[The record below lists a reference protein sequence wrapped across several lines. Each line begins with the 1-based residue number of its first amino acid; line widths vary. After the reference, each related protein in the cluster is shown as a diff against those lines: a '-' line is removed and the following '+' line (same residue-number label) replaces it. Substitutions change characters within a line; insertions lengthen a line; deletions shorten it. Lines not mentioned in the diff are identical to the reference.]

1 MKKILTIALLAAV
14 GIAPMSA
21 QYYSVNI
28 DYKTAAAMVGAYGT
42 ETAAEAYYSQQVE
55 DILKKYTNAEMAAA
69 GIFSSKYLDRK
80 ALTDMGIWVS
90 PDENYYYRR
99 IYKQVSSNIMPK
111 IWTVSGQMIHSP
123 QNALYW
129 GSYLAKVCAETKS
142 LCQQFESVVT
152 NGRLSFSDVA
162 FLEMNPEFAALF
174 DVVKNGGQDWRTVL
188 DGFGNISGSFTK
200 ENLKNDINTLY
211 QTGTSIAQTG
221 VTNLGNSLMGGSSF
235 NGSFMDKASAVYN
248 IASNGYNLFNGLRQ
262 DMPGT
267 VMDLLGGEAN
277 VSKLWKL
284 SNYNMTGWTTD
295 YAREAMGQYY
305 TQRWYIYWKDA
316 GSEVLCDYEPPTD
329 DNSILKG
336 DHWYR
341 IETKDP
347 NFYPNSAQI
356 EAIKQNSENHAGWSR
371 SRVNQLNSQATDGS
385 TYSISEW
392 QSAYI
397 ISQSGKQT
405 KKAYAYSVYVT
416 RSWNRTEEVYEDFF
430 DSYSMDLNTFKK
442 QLQVKCDELNINEDG
457 RKYYIGS
464 DSKQYYQTTD
474 ATKMKGCEM
483 VIISVTCNEDVALG
497 EGNTQYKCSSCGS
510 SLNDHTRQC
519 VMKTTLSGGDGFDT
533 SDLDREEQD
542 VRNQI
547 SDINTQIANLESE
560 NAAII
565 RQLSTAPIEQQA
577 ALRQRYNENKSKIDS
592 LKSQLNSLNT
602 RLSQIQQAKDEAR
615 DGEQVQTDDYY
626 RIPSIM
632 NDVKTT
638 YNLTWTDEGHW
649 EGWNFVRTAKMGNM
663 TGEVKFIATVS
674 MVRKP
679 KYFLGIKIHRAII
692 GVSWKLTAHYSNT
705 QVVDMLELDSE
716 MDDAAKAQLVNN
728 RLSEVA
734 RDYPE
739 CQVSHEYIKSE
750 SVEVDD
756 SEDVYHLLWSS
767 DRLEIAR
774 EIDARLT
781 KIYADLI
788 SLEKM
793 MNYKLRWIDVWNRAG
808 LRFNL
813 EKDRKLSIIQQAHKD
828 WMDNAYK
835 SAQIDGG
842 GNGNSGNGGTRPPF
856 RPRDGWYW
864 DLNDAILDDRFLR
877 DSLLLSGKEVL
888 R

>member
-1 MKKILTIALLAAV
+1 MKKFLTIALFTAV
-14 GIAPMSA
+14 GITPMSA

-80 ALTDMGIWVS
+80 ALTDMGIWGS

-99 IYKQVSSNIMPK
+99 IYKMVSGNIMPK
-111 IWTVSGQMIHSP
+111 IWTVSGQMIRFP

-129 GSYLAKVCAETKS
+129 GSYLGKVCAETKS

-162 FLEMNPEFAALF
+162 FLELNPEFAALF

-188 DGFGNISGSFTK
+188 DGFGNVSGSFTK

-211 QTGTSIAQTG
+211 QTGTTIAQTG

-262 DMPGT
+262 DMSGT
-267 VMDLLGGEAN
+267 LMDLFGGDAN

-295 YAREAMGQYY
+295 YAHEAMGQYY

-316 GSEVLCDYEPPTD
+316 GSEQLCAYEPPTD

-347 NFYPNSAQI
+347 NFYPSSAQI
-356 EAIKQNSENHAGWSR
+356 EAIKQNSENHAGWSH

-392 QSAYI
+392 QGAYI

-430 DSYSMDLNTFKK
+430 DSYSMDLNTFRK
-442 QLQVKCDELNINEDG
+442 QLQVRCDELNINEDG
-457 RKYYIGS
+457 RRYYIGS

-474 ATKMKGCEM
+474 ANKMKGCEM
-483 VIISVTCNEDVALG
+483 VIISVTCDEDVALG

-510 SLNDHTRQC
+510 SLNSHTKEC
-519 VMKTTLSGGDGFDT
+519 VMATSLGSGDT
-533 SDLDREEQD
+533 NFNTSELDREEQD

-547 SDINTQIANLESE
+547 SSINSQIDLLEAE
-560 NAAII
+560 NNAII
-565 RQLSTAPIEQQA
+565 KQLAKVPIEEQS
-577 ALRQRYNENKSKIDS
+577 ALRQKFNENKTKIEN
-592 LKSQLNSLNT
+592 LKSQLNSLNA
-602 RLSQIQQAKDEAR
+602 RLSEIQQAKDEAR
-615 DGEQVQTDDYY
+615 EGEQVQTDDYY
-626 RIPSIM
+626 RLPTIM
-632 NDVKTT
+632 KDAKTT
-638 YNLTWTDEGHW
+638 YNLTWVDEGHW

-663 TGEVKFIATVS
+663 TGEVKFIATIS

-692 GVSWKLTAHYSNT
+692 GISWKLTAHYSNT
-705 QVVDMLELDSE
+705 QVVDMLELDPE
-716 MDDAAKAQLVNN
+716 MDDAAKAQMVNN
-728 RLSEVA
+728 RLLEVA

-750 SVEVDD
+750 SVEMDNR
-756 SEDVYHLLWSS
+756 EDVYHLLWSS

-781 KIYADLI
+781 KIYADLV

-813 EKDRKLSIIQQAHKD
+813 EKDRKLSIIEQSHKD
-828 WMDNAYK
+828 WMNNAHIASEGK
-835 SAQIDGG
+835 ND
-842 GNGNSGNGGTRPPF
+842 
-856 RPRDGWYW
+856 RDGNNPFSPHPNK
-864 DLNDAILDDRFLR
+864 DLGINDALIDDKLQNG
-877 DSLLLSGKEVL
+877 SLIIKDKEAKK
-888 R
+888 

>member
-1 MKKILTIALLAAV
+1 MKKFLTIALFTAV

-80 ALTDMGIWVS
+80 ALTDMGIWIS

-111 IWTVSGQMIHSP
+111 IWTVSGQMIQSP

-129 GSYLAKVCAETKS
+129 GSYLGKVCAETKS

-221 VTNLGNSLMGGSSF
+221 ATNLGNTLMGGSSF

-316 GSEVLCDYEPPTD
+316 GSEVLCNYEPPTD

-341 IETKDP
+341 IDTKDP
-347 NFYPNSAQI
+347 NFSPSSAQI

-392 QSAYI
+392 QSAYT
-397 ISQSGKQT
+397 ISKSGKQT

-457 RKYYIGS
+457 RTYYIGS

-474 ATKMKGCEM
+474 AAKMKGCEM

-497 EGNTQYKCSSCGS
+497 EGNTQYKCSTCGS

-519 VMKTTLSGGDGFDT
+519 VMMTTLSGGNGFDT
-533 SDLDREEQD
+533 SDLDREEQN

-547 SDINTQIANLESE
+547 SDINMQIANLESE
-560 NAAII
+560 NESII
-565 RQLSTAPIEQQA
+565 KQLSTAPIEQQA

-592 LKSQLNSLNT
+592 LKSQLSSLNT

-615 DGEQVQTDDYY
+615 EGEEVQTDDYY

-649 EGWNFVRTAKMGNM
+649 EGWDFVRTAKMGNM

-692 GVSWKLTAHYSNT
+692 GISWKLTAHYSST
-705 QVVDMLELDSE
+705 QVVDMLELDPD

-750 SVEVDD
+750 SVEEDD

-781 KIYADLI
+781 QIYADLI

-793 MNYKLRWIDVWNRAG
+793 MNYKLRWIDVWNKVG
-808 LRFNL
+808 PRFDL

-828 WMDNAYK
+828 WMENA
-835 SAQIDGG
+835 QE
-842 GNGNSGNGGTRPPF
+842 SGHNVPTSGSNAPSR
-856 RPRDGWYW
+856 RRDSQDYRQV
-864 DLNDAILDDRFLR
+864 DALYDDR
-877 DSLLLSGKEVL
+877 LLNGTVVINGKEVL
-888 R
+888 K

>member
-1 MKKILTIALLAAV
+1 MKKFLTIALLTAA
-14 GIAPMSA
+14 GITPMSA

-111 IWTVSGQMIHSP
+111 IWSVSGQMIHSP
-123 QNALYW
+123 ENALYW
-129 GSYLAKVCAETKS
+129 GSYLGKVCAETKS

-162 FLEMNPEFAALF
+162 FLEMNPEFEALF
-174 DVVKNGGQDWRTVL
+174 DIVRGGGQDWRTLL
-188 DGFGNISGSFTK
+188 DGFGNIGGSFTK
-200 ENLKNDINTLY
+200 ENLKEDIGTLY
-211 QTGTSIAQTG
+211 QIGASIAQDG
-221 VTNLGNSLMGGSSF
+221 ATNLGSTLMGGSSF
-235 NGSFMDKASAVYN
+235 NGSFMDKASAVYD
-248 IASNGYNLFNGLRQ
+248 IASNGYSLFSGLRQ
-262 DMPGT
+262 DMSGT

-284 SNYNMTGWTTD
+284 SSYNMTDWATD

-329 DNSILKG
+329 DNAILKG

-341 IETKDP
+341 IDTKDP
-347 NFYPNSAQI
+347 DFYPSSSQI
-356 EAIKQNSENHAGWSR
+356 EAIKLNSESHAGWSR
-371 SRVNQLNSQATDGS
+371 SRVNQLNSQATDG
-385 TYSISEW
+385 TAYSISEW

-397 ISQSGKQT
+397 ISQGGKQT

-430 DSYSMDLNTFKK
+430 DSYSMDLNTFRK
-442 QLQVKCDELNINEDG
+442 QLQVRCDELNNNEDG
-457 RKYYIGS
+457 RRYYIGS

-474 ATKMKGCEM
+474 AAKMKGCEM

-519 VMKTTLSGGDGFDT
+519 VMATTLSGSDGFDT
-533 SDLDREEQD
+533 SELDREEQD
-542 VRNQI
+542 VRSQI
-547 SDINTQIANLESE
+547 SDINTQIASLEAE
-560 NAAII
+560 NASII
-565 RQLSTAPIEQQA
+565 KQLASASIEEQP
-577 ALRQRYNENKSKIDS
+577 ALRQRYNENKSRIDN
-592 LKSQLNSLNT
+592 LKSQLDSLNA

-615 DGEQVQTDDYY
+615 EGEQVQTDDYY
-626 RIPSIM
+626 RIPAIM
-632 NDVKTT
+632 NDIKTT

-692 GVSWKLTAHYSNT
+692 GISWKLTAHYTNT
-705 QVVDMLELDSE
+705 QVVDMLELDPE
-716 MDDAAKAQLVNN
+716 MDDAAKAQLVND

-739 CQVSHEYIKSE
+739 CQVSHEYIRSE
-750 SVEVDD
+750 GVKEDD

-781 KIYADLI
+781 KIYADLV

-793 MNYKLRWIDVWNRAG
+793 MNYKLRWIDVWNRVG
-808 LRFNL
+808 PRFEL

-828 WMDNAYK
+828 WMENAQESGRNISNYGEDGSDAPSRQRDNQDYR
-835 SAQIDGG
+835 QG
-842 GNGNSGNGGTRPPF
+842 
-856 RPRDGWYW
+856 
-864 DLNDAILDDRFLR
+864 DALYDDRLLNG
-877 DSLLLSGKEVL
+877 SLIQKGKED
-888 R
+888 RK

>member
-1 MKKILTIALLAAV
+1 MKKILTIALFTAV

-80 ALTDMGIWVS
+80 ALADMWIWVS

-129 GSYLAKVCAETKS
+129 GSYLGKVCAETKS

-221 VTNLGNSLMGGSSF
+221 ATNLGNTLMGGSSF
-235 NGSFMDKASAVYN
+235 NGSFMEKASAVYN

-316 GSEVLCDYEPPTD
+316 GSEVLCNYEPPTD

-347 NFYPNSAQI
+347 NFYPSSAQI

-371 SRVNQLNSQATDGS
+371 SRVNQFNSKATDGS

-392 QSAYI
+392 QIAYT
-397 ISQSGKQT
+397 ISKSGKQT

-442 QLQVKCDELNINEDG
+442 QLQVKCDELNIDEDG
-457 RKYYIGS
+457 RRYYVGS
-464 DSKQYYQTTD
+464 DSKKYYQTTD

-497 EGNTQYKCSSCGS
+497 EGNTQYKCSTCGS

-519 VMKTTLSGGDGFDT
+519 VMMTTLSGGNGFDT
-533 SDLDREEQD
+533 SDLDREEQN

-547 SDINTQIANLESE
+547 SDINMQIANLESE
-560 NAAII
+560 NESII
-565 RQLSTAPIEQQA
+565 KQLSTAPIEQQA
-577 ALRQRYNENKSKIDS
+577 ALRQRYNENKTKIDS
-592 LKSQLNSLNT
+592 LKSQLSSLNT
-602 RLSQIQQAKDEAR
+602 RLSQILQAKDEAR
-615 DGEQVQTDDYY
+615 EGEEIQTDDYY

-649 EGWNFVRTAKMGNM
+649 EGWDFVRTAKMGNM

-692 GVSWKLTAHYSNT
+692 GISWKLTAHYSST
-705 QVVDMLELDSE
+705 QVVDMLELDPD
-716 MDDAAKAQLVNN
+716 MDDADKAQLVNY

-750 SVEVDD
+750 SVEEDD

-781 KIYADLI
+781 KIYADLV
-788 SLEKM
+788 SMEKM
-793 MNYKLRWIDVWNRAG
+793 MNYKLRWIDVWNKVG
-808 LRFNL
+808 PRFDL
-813 EKDRKLSIIQQAHKD
+813 EKDRKISIIERAHKD
-828 WMDNAYK
+828 WMDNACRG
-835 SAQIDGG
+835 SHADGSSDGDEDGG
-842 GNGNSGNGGTRPPF
+842 RRSPLL
-856 RPRDGWYW
+856 PRKD
-864 DLNDAILDDRFLR
+864 R
-877 DSLLLSGKEVL
+877 DSWLNGALIDERLWNGSLIRTGKEV
-888 R
+888 RK

>member
-1 MKKILTIALLAAV
+1 MKKILTIALFTAV

-80 ALTDMGIWVS
+80 ALSDMGIWVS

-129 GSYLAKVCAETKS
+129 GSYLGKICAETKS

-174 DVVKNGGQDWRTVL
+174 DVVNNGGQDWRTVL
-188 DGFGNISGSFTK
+188 DGFGNVSGSFTK

-211 QTGTSIAQTG
+211 QTGTSIAETG
-221 VTNLGNSLMGGSSF
+221 ATNLGNTLMGGSSF
-235 NGSFMDKASAVYN
+235 QGSFTEKAAAVYN
-248 IASNGYNLFNGLRQ
+248 IASNGYNLFSGLRQ
-262 DMPGT
+262 NLPGS

-347 NFYPNSAQI
+347 NFYPSSAQI

-371 SRVNQLNSQATDGS
+371 SRVNQLNNQATDGS

-560 NAAII
+560 NASII
-565 RQLSTAPIEQQA
+565 RQLSTVPIEQQA

-615 DGEQVQTDDYY
+615 DGEQVQTDDCY

-649 EGWNFVRTAKMGNM
+649 EGWDYVRTAKMGNM

-692 GVSWKLTAHYSNT
+692 GISWKLSAHYTNT
-705 QVVDMLELDSE
+705 QVVDMLELDPE
-716 MDDAAKAQLVNN
+716 MDDAAKAQLVND

-750 SVEVDD
+750 GEKEDD
-756 SEDVYHLLWSS
+756 SEDVCHLLWSS

-774 EIDARLT
+774 EIDSRLT
-781 KIYADLI
+781 RIYADLI
-788 SLEKM
+788 ALEKM
-793 MNYKLRWIDVWNRAG
+793 MNYKLRWIDVWNSAG
-808 LRFNL
+808 VRFDM
-813 EKDRKLSIIQQAHKD
+813 ERDRKLSIIEQAHKD
-828 WMDNAYK
+828 WMQNAHE
-835 SAQIDGG
+835 SSRSTADDGTDG
-842 GNGNSGNGGTRPPF
+842 SGAPSRQRNSP
-856 RPRDGWYW
+856 DYS
-864 DLNDAILDDRFLR
+864 LSEAIIDDR
-877 DSLLLSGKEVL
+877 LLNGSYVLSGKEA
-888 R
+888 RQ

>member
-1 MKKILTIALLAAV
+1 MKKFLTIALFTAA

-80 ALTDMGIWVS
+80 ALTDMGILVS

-129 GSYLAKVCAETKS
+129 GSYLGKVCAETKS

-174 DVVKNGGQDWRTVL
+174 DVVTNGGQDWRTVL
-188 DGFGNISGSFTK
+188 DGFGNISSSFTK

-221 VTNLGNSLMGGSSF
+221 VTNLGNTLMGGSSF
-235 NGSFMDKASAVYN
+235 NGSFMDKAYAVYN

-267 VMDLLGGEAN
+267 VMDLFGGEAN

-284 SNYNMTGWTTD
+284 SSYNMTGWTTD

-305 TQRWYIYWKDA
+305 TQRWFIYWKDA

-347 NFYPNSAQI
+347 NFYPSSAQI

-392 QSAYI
+392 QSAYT

-416 RSWNRTEEVYEDFF
+416 RSWNRTEEVHEDFF

-457 RKYYIGS
+457 RTYYIGS

-474 ATKMKGCEM
+474 AAKMKGCEM

-510 SLNDHTRQC
+510 SLNEHTRQC
-519 VMKTTLSGGDGFDT
+519 VMMTTLSGGNGFDT
-533 SDLDREEQD
+533 SDLDREELN

-547 SDINTQIANLESE
+547 SDINAQIASLEAE
-560 NAAII
+560 NAALIK
-565 RQLSTAPIEQQA
+565 QLSTAPIEQQA

-615 DGEQVQTDDYY
+615 EGEEVQTDDYY

-632 NDVKTT
+632 KDVKTT

-649 EGWNFVRTAKMGNM
+649 EGWNYVRTAKMGNT

-692 GVSWKLTAHYSNT
+692 GISWKLTAHYSST
-705 QVVDMLELDSE
+705 QVVDMLELDPD

-750 SVEVDD
+750 SVEEDD

-767 DRLEIAR
+767 DRLEVAR

-793 MNYKLRWIDVWNRAG
+793 MNYKLRWIDVWNKVG
-808 LRFNL
+808 PRFDL

-828 WMDNAYK
+828 WMENA
-835 SAQIDGG
+835 QE
-842 GNGNSGNGGTRPPF
+842 SGHNVPTSGSNAPSR
-856 RPRDGWYW
+856 RRDSQDYRQV
-864 DLNDAILDDRFLR
+864 DALYDDR
-877 DSLLLSGKEVL
+877 LLNGTVVINGKEVL
-888 R
+888 K

>member
-1 MKKILTIALLAAV
+1 MKKFLTIALLSAV
-14 GIAPMSA
+14 GITPMSA

-55 DILKKYTNAEMAAA
+55 DILKKYTNAEMSAA

-174 DVVKNGGQDWRTVL
+174 DVVKNGGQDWRTLL
-188 DGFGNISGSFTK
+188 DGFSNISGSFTK

-211 QTGTSIAQTG
+211 QMGTSLAQTG
-221 VTNLGNSLMGGSSF
+221 ATNIGNTLMGGSSF
-235 NGSFMDKASAVYN
+235 QGTFLDQAAAVYD
-248 IASNGYNLFNGLRQ
+248 IAGNAYNLCGNLRQ
-262 DMPGT
+262 DITGT
-267 VMDLLGGEAN
+267 LMNLMGGEAE
-277 VSKLWKL
+277 VSKLWNL
-284 SNYNMTGWTTD
+284 SSYDMTNWTTD
-295 YAREAMGQYY
+295 YARESAGQYY

-316 GSEVLCDYEPPTD
+316 GSEVLCDYVPPTD
-329 DNSILKG
+329 DDDILNG
-336 DHWYR
+336 SHWYR
-341 IETKDP
+341 INTSDP
-347 NFYPNSAQI
+347 YFYPSSTQI
-356 EAIKQNSENHAGWSR
+356 EAIKRNSENHAGWSR
-371 SRVNQLNSQATDGS
+371 SRVNELNSQSRDGS
-385 TYSISEW
+385 YYNIYEN
-392 QSAYI
+392 QYGYI
-397 ISQSGKQT
+397 ISKGGKQT
-405 KKAYAYSVYVT
+405 KKAYAYSVRVV
-416 RSWNRTEEVYEDFF
+416 RSWNNTEEVYEDFF
-430 DSYSMDLNTFKK
+430 DSYSMDLNTFYR
-442 QLQVKCDELNINEDG
+442 QLQVKCDDLNNNEEG

-464 DSKQYYQTTD
+464 DSKKYYQTTD
-474 ATKMKGCEM
+474 AQKMKGCEM

-497 EGNTQYKCSSCGS
+497 EGNTQYKCSSCGG
-510 SLNDHTRQC
+510 SLNSHTREC
-519 VMKTTLSGGDGFDT
+519 VMKTTLSGDTGLDT
-533 SDLDREEQD
+533 SELEQEEQS
-542 VRNQI
+542 VR
-547 SDINTQIANLESE
+547 SQIADLNSQIASLEAD

-565 RQLSTAPIEQQA
+565 KQLATASIEQQA
-577 ALRQRYNENKSKIDS
+577 SLRQKYNDNKNKIDN
-592 LKSQLNSLNT
+592 LKKQIETLNS
-602 RLSQIQQAKDEAR
+602 RLSEIQQAKDEAR
-615 DGEQVQTDDYY
+615 EGEQVQTDDYY
-626 RIPSIM
+626 RIPGIM
-632 NDVKTT
+632 NDVKTM
-638 YNLTWTDEGHW
+638 YKLTWTDEGHW

-663 TGEVKFIATVS
+663 NGEVKFVATVS
-674 MVRKP
+674 LVRKP

-692 GVSWKLTAHYSNT
+692 GISWKLTAHYSNT
-705 QVVDMLELDSE
+705 QVVDMLELDPEMSE
-716 MDDAAKAQLVNN
+716 SAKVQLVNN

-734 RDYPE
+734 REYPS

-750 SVEVDD
+750 TVEEDD

-781 KIYADLI
+781 KIYADLV

-808 LRFNL
+808 LRFDL
-813 EKDRKLSIIQQAHKD
+813 EKDRKLSIIEQAHKD
-828 WMDNAYK
+828 WMDNAHK
-835 SAQIDGG
+835 TLEQGQDED
-842 GNGNSGNGGTRPPF
+842 NGSNRPFHPNDDW
-856 RPRDGWYW
+856 R
-864 DLNDAILDDRFLR
+864 LENNDAIIDER
-877 DSLLLSGKEVL
+877 LLNGTMAISGKEAGK
-888 R
+888 

>member
-1 MKKILTIALLAAV
+1 MKHILTIAVLLMV
-14 GIAPMSA
+14 GIVPMSA

-28 DYKTAAAMVGAYGT
+28 DYQTAAAMVGAYGT
-42 ETAAEAYYSQQVE
+42 ETAAESYYSQQVE

-80 ALTDMGIWVS
+80 ALADMGIWVS

-99 IYKQVSSNIMPK
+99 IYKLVSSNIMPK
-111 IWTVSGQMIHSP
+111 IWSVSGQMIHSP
-123 QNALYW
+123 ENALYW
-129 GSYLAKVCAETKS
+129 GSYLGKVCAETKS

-174 DVVKNGGQDWRTVL
+174 DVVRNGGQDWRTVL
-188 DGFGNISGSFTK
+188 DGFGNIGGSFTK

-211 QTGTSIAQTG
+211 QAGTSIAQTG
-221 VTNLGNSLMGGSSF
+221 VTNLGNTLMAGSSF

-262 DMPGT
+262 DMSGT
-267 VMDLLGGEAN
+267 VIDLLGGEAN

-316 GSEVLCDYEPPTD
+316 GSEVLCEYEPPTD

-336 DHWYR
+336 NHWYR
-341 IETKDP
+341 IDTKDP
-347 NFYPNSAQI
+347 DFYPSSSQI
-356 EAIKQNSENHAGWSR
+356 EAIKKNSESHAGWSR

-392 QSAYI
+392 QSSYI
-397 ISQSGKQT
+397 ISKGSKQT
-405 KKAYAYSVYVT
+405 KKAYAYSIYVT

-430 DSYSMDLNTFKK
+430 DSYSMDLGTFMK

-457 RKYYIGS
+457 RRYYVGS
-464 DSKQYYQTTD
+464 DSKKYYQTTD

-519 VMKTTLSGGDGFDT
+519 VMKTTLSGGSSFDT
-533 SDLDREEQD
+533 SELDREEQD
-542 VRNQI
+542 VRDHI
-547 SDINTQIANLESE
+547 SDINTQIASLESE
-560 NAAII
+560 NASII

-577 ALRQRYNENKSKIDS
+577 VLRQRYNENKSKIDT
-592 LKSQLNSLNT
+592 LKSQLSSLNT

-615 DGEQVQTDDYY
+615 EGEEVQTDDYY
-626 RIPSIM
+626 RIPAIM
-632 NDVKTT
+632 DDAKNT
-638 YNLTWTDEGHW
+638 YKLTWTDEGHW
-649 EGWNFVRTAKMGNM
+649 EGWNYVRTATMGNM
-663 TGEVKFIATVS
+663 AGEVKFVATVS

-692 GVSWKLTAHYSNT
+692 GISWKLTAHYSNT

-716 MDDAAKAQLVNN
+716 MDDATKARLVNG

-750 SVEVDD
+750 SVEEDD

-781 KIYADLI
+781 KIYADLV
-788 SLEKM
+788 SMEKM
-793 MNYKLRWIDVWNRAG
+793 MNYKLRWIDVWNKVG
-808 LRFNL
+808 PRFDL
-813 EKDRKLSIIQQAHKD
+813 EKDRKMSIIERAHKD
-828 WMDNAYK
+828 WMDNVCRVSQADGSSDGDK
-835 SAQIDGG
+835 DGG
-842 GNGNSGNGGTRPPF
+842 RRSPLL
-856 RPRDGWYW
+856 PRKD
-864 DLNDAILDDRFLR
+864 R
-877 DSLLLSGKEVL
+877 DSWLNGALIDERLWNGSLIRTGKGV
-888 R
+888 RK